1 MPEWQV
7 NSQFGDKTYSARYR
21 PGAESETDGFDS
33 CSVAV
38 MIGMANYPSLATVYS
53 APGLLG
59 KPIIFEISIS
69 ICSLPCVWRK
79 TLELTNISVCMGKA

>member
-21 PGAESETDGFDS
+21 PGAESETDGFDC

-38 MIGMANYPSLATVYS
+38 MIGMANYPSLATDYS
-53 APGLLG
+53 ALGLLE
-59 KPIIFEISIS
+59 KPVILEISLS
-69 ICSLPCVWRK
+69 IFYLPCVC
-79 TLELTNISVCMGKA
+79 VCGGIDWN